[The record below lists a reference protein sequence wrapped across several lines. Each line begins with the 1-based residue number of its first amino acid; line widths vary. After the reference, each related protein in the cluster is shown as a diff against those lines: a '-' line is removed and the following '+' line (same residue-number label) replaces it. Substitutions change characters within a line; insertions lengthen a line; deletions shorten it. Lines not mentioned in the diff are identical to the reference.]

1 MESVTAQSGQTVF
14 DIALQEM
21 GSIAGVFDLLEAN
34 PELQLDLEVPAGTRV
49 NKPTLVVNNLVADY
63 FSRNVIN
70 PVSGMGEEVQLSEKD
85 LIMVVQNLE
94 YDLVNGDC
102 EFNRVRLYN
111 LRERLTVQINYTGLG
126 DGDLSHDPAL
136 DWSQK
141 VKMYIDQSLDGINFS
156 HVPWSMVYLD
166 PDVEIH
172 TYNIIGLLTNY
183 VRACVY
189 LDAPSK
195 GIIHQIIWKVL

>member
-34 PELQLDLEVPAGTRV
+34 PELQLDLAVPEGTRI
-49 NKPTLVVNNLVADY
+49 NKPDLVVNNLVAEY
-63 FSRNVIN
+63 YSRNVIN

-85 LIMVVQNLE
+85 LIMVIQNLE
-94 YDLVNGDC
+94 YDLVNGDR

-111 LRERLTVQINYTGLG
+111 LRERLTVQINYSGIGEQVFSGTP
-126 DGDLSHDPAL
+126 S

-141 VKMYIDQSLDGINFS
+141 VRIYIDQSLDGINFS
-156 HVPWSMVYLD
+156 HVPRSMVYLD
-166 PDVEIH
+166 PTVETH

-189 LDAPSK
+189 LDAPSI